1 MNCDKDD
8 DELNASIAASIE
20 EEIWYI
26 PSHENRMEEWEALV
40 LPDDSE
46 LETILLEVMTLYDV
60 NGDGEMDF
68 SEFTLLVGDLLC
80 LTRHTLEVAPST
92 ARSVAEA
99 LTLHAHGVPR
109 GENPAVW

>member
-1 MNCDKDD
+1 MNFDQDD
-8 DELNASIAASIE
+8 DELNAAIAASIE
-20 EEIWYI
+20 QDIWYI
-26 PSHENRMEEWEALV
+26 PSHENRMEEWRALV
-40 LPDDSE
+40 LNADDAE
-46 LETILLEVMTLYDV
+46 LETILTEVMTLYDE

-80 LTRHTLEVAPST
+80 LTHHTSEVPPAT

-99 LTLHAHGVPR
+99 LAQHGVPH